1 MKKRT
6 IALLMAAV
14 MLFGV
19 VTGGTIAWLSD
30 KAETV
35 TNTFTV
41 GEIEL
46 KLDESKLMINENDD
60 GTKNYTLDTAKRV
73 QGNSY
78 QLIPGTT
85 YPKDPVVTITD
96 SNVDCYLFVKFTEN
110 DAATYLE
117 YTSALTSA
125 AAEWTKLDGEDDV
138 WYRVVES
145 DAETKTWN
153 LLSPETVEV
162 KDSIVL
168 EAKDDDDISMPTTS
182 QLLVWNAYAVQ
193 KDNLTVAE
201 AWNLVK
207 TAN

>member
-19 VTGGTIAWLSD
+19 VTGGTIAWLSAE
-30 KAETV
+30 AETV

-41 GEIEL
+41 GEIALEL
-46 KLDESKLMINENDD
+46 NESELIKNEDDEGEK
-60 GTKNYTLDTAKRV
+60 TYTLNEENRV

-117 YTSALTSA
+117 YTSALTSEA
-125 AAEWTKLDGEDDV
+125 GWTKLDGEDDV
-138 WYRVVES
+138 WYRVVEA
-145 DAETKTWN
+145 DAETKTWD
-153 LLSPETVEV
+153 LLSPETVKV
-162 KDSIVL
+162 KESIVL
-168 EAKDDDDISMPTTS
+168 KANDDKDIQMPTTS

-193 KDNLTVAE
+193 KDNLTVTE

-207 TAN
+207 PAN